1 MWHFFFFLV
10 IASSIYAHVKLLIYY
25 RRPSGSEHTIPT
37 SNVAA
42 LNDLKPSNAD
52 HIGGYRVALPIIE
65 GIETKFGLSFP
76 RFKVSSSVAG

>member
-1 MWHFFFFLV
+1 MWLFFVWSLLLPFMN
-10 IASSIYAHVKLLIYY
+10 ILIYY

-37 SNVAA
+37 SNVSA

-65 GIETKFGLSFP
+65 GIESKFGLSFP
-76 RFKVSSSVAG
+76 RFRVSSSAAG